1 MAQCGSSNALANASI
16 SELISGFRS
25 ALRLRPSRGPN
36 HIPLVISC
44 EVRLIHLP
52 SVHEPNS
59 LLGALSLFEPL
70 DESLPS
76 ICKKHTFILILY
88 LIYRKIRRRSLI
100 ILLLQSSFI
109 VVFIMLLKY

>member
-1 MAQCGSSNALANASI
+1 MAQCGSSNALASASI

-59 LLGALSLFEPL
+59 LLGALSLFELL
-70 DESLPS
+70 DESLLS
-76 ICKKHTFILILY
+76 ICKKHFIYIIFHLY
-88 LIYRKIRRRSLI
+88 KD
-100 ILLLQSSFI
+100 
-109 VVFIMLLKY
+109 

>member
-1 MAQCGSSNALANASI
+1 MAQCGSSNALASASI

-59 LLGALSLFEPL
+59 LLGALSLFEL
-70 DESLPS
+70 LGESLPS
-76 ICKKHTFILILY
+76 ICKKHILFILY
-88 LIYRKIRRRSLI
+88 FIYRRIRRKRRS
-100 ILLLQSSFI
+100 
-109 VVFIMLLKY
+109 